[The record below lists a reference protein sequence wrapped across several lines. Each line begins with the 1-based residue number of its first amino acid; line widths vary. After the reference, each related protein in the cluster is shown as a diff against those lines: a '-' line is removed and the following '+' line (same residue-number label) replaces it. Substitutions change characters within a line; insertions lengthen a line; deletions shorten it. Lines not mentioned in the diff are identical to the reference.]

1 MLDPTGDIPWD
12 EEPDAG
18 DVVHIVNEQVSASLG
33 YCTSISFHKKL
44 GLCLAH
50 ST

>member
-18 DVVHIVNEQVSASLG
+18 DVVHVASEQVSKDRYLSL
-33 YCTSISFHKKL
+33 SSVL
-44 GLCLAH
+44 LRNL
-50 ST
+50 